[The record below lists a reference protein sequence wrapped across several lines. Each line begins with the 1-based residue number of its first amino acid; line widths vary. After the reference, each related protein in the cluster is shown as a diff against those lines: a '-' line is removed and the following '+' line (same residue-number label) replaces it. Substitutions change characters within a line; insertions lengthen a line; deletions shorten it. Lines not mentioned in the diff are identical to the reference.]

1 MAEKHNPIRPMV
13 GATGGQVETRTPAHT
28 RTPQG
33 RPKNRPGEAIPNR
46 KRILLIEDD
55 AEIARLLEA
64 ELGEAGYEVDWA
76 PSGMQGLVKLRESP
90 PNLIILDLG
99 LPDID
104 GAEIARRAKQ
114 NGDLPII
121 VLTATDAVERKVQ
134 LLLGG
139 ADDYL
144 TKPFHPAELLARIQV
159 QLRKSEGGEVRRVG
173 ALEIAVEA
181 RRVTHEGKEISLSPK
196 EFALLELLS
205 SRPGRVFSRDEIA
218 RHIWGHPLESNSNV
232 VDVHVAN
239 LRAKLR
245 DAGAYGYLRTVRGVG
260 YALRQPKT

>member
-1 MAEKHNPIRPMV
+1 VN
-13 GATGGQVETRTPAHT
+13 PAH
-28 RTPQG
+28 REPA
-33 RPKNRPGEAIPNR
+33 REDP
-46 KRILLIEDD
+46 KRILIIEDD
-55 AEIARLLEA
+55 PEIAGLLQA
-64 ELGEAGYEVDWA
+64 ELGEAGYRVDWA
-76 PSGMQGLVKLRESP
+76 AGGMQGLVKLREDP
-90 PNLIILDLG
+90 PHLIVLDLG
-99 LPDID
+99 LPDLD

-114 NGDLPII
+114 NGDVPII

-159 QLRKSEGGEVRRVG
+159 QLRRGEGGEVRRVG
-173 ALEIAVEA
+173 DLEIEVET
-181 RRVTHEGKEISLSPK
+181 RRVRAGGREVALSPK

-205 SRPGRVFSRDEIA
+205 SRPGRVFSRNEIA
-218 RHIWGHPLESNSNV
+218 RHIWGKPLETESNV

-245 DAGAYGYLRTVRGVG
+245 EAGAYGYLRTVRGVG
-260 YALRQPKT
+260 YALRKPAS

>member
-1 MAEKHNPIRPMV
+1 VVE
-13 GATGGQVETRTPAHT
+13 GAG
-28 RTPQG
+28 
-33 RPKNRPGEAIPNR
+33 KEA
-46 KRILLIEDD
+46 KAILLIEDD
-55 AEIARLLEA
+55 PEIARLLQE
-64 ELGEAGYEVDWA
+64 ELAEAGYLVEWA
-76 PSGMQGLVKLRESP
+76 PSGMAGLIKLRQEP
-90 PNLIILDLG
+90 PQLVILDLG
-99 LPDID
+99 LPDMD
-104 GAEIARRAKQ
+104 GAEIARRIKQ
-114 NGDLPII
+114 HGDVPII

-159 QLRKSEGGEVRRVG
+159 QFRKAEGGEVRRVG
-173 ALEIAVEA
+173 ELEIDVEA
-181 RRVTHEGKEISLSPK
+181 RRVRHSEQEVTLSPK

-205 SRPGRVFSRDEIA
+205 SRPGRVFSRAEIEE
-218 RHIWGHPLESNSNV
+218 RVWGHPLESGSNV

-260 YALRQPKT
+260 YALRKPKG

>member
-1 MAEKHNPIRPMV
+1 VEDRNPSRNPTT
-13 GATGGQVETRTPAHT
+13 ATTADSPEARKTPPSARLEEGVLNH
-28 RTPQG
+28 
-33 RPKNRPGEAIPNR
+33 

-55 AEIARLLEA
+55 AEIARLLQEA
-64 ELGEAGYEVDWA
+64 LSEAGCEVDWA
-76 PSGMQGLVKLRESP
+76 PSGMQGLVKLREAP
-90 PNLIILDLG
+90 PDLVVLDLG

-104 GAEIARRAKQ
+104 GAEVARRIKQ

-144 TKPFHPAELLARIQV
+144 TKPFHTAELLARIQV
-159 QLRKSEGGEVRRVG
+159 QLRKGERGRIQRIG
-173 ALEIAVEA
+173 DLEISVEG
-181 RRVTHEGKEISLSPK
+181 RKVTHKDREITLSPK
-196 EFALLELLS
+196 EFALLELLA

-218 RHIWGHPLESNSNV
+218 RHIWGRPLETDSNV

>member
-1 MAEKHNPIRPMV
+1 MN
-13 GATGGQVETRTPAHT
+13 PAH
-28 RTPQG
+28 PE
-33 RPKNRPGEAIPNR
+33 PAPEDP
-46 KRILLIEDD
+46 KRILIIEDD
-55 AEIARLLEA
+55 PEIANLLQA
-64 ELGEAGYEVDWA
+64 ELGEAGYRVDWA
-76 PSGMQGLVKLRESP
+76 PGGMQGLVKLREDP
-90 PNLIILDLG
+90 PHLIVLDLG
-99 LPDID
+99 LPDLD
-104 GAEIARRAKQ
+104 GSEIARRAKQ
-114 NGDLPII
+114 HGDVPII

-159 QLRKSEGGEVRRVG
+159 QLRRGEGSEVRRVG
-173 ALEIAVEA
+173 DLEIEVET
-181 RRVTHEGKEISLSPK
+181 RRVRAGGREVALSPK

-218 RHIWGHPLESNSNV
+218 RHIWGKPLETESNV

-245 DAGAYGYLRTVRGVG
+245 EAGAYGYLRTVRGVG
-260 YALRQPKT
+260 YALRKPAS

>member
-1 MAEKHNPIRPMV
+1 MPP
-13 GATGGQVETRTPAHT
+13 ETPP
-28 RTPQG
+28 PQED
-33 RPKNRPGEAIPNR
+33 PKRV
-46 KRILLIEDD
+46 LLIEDD
-55 AEIARLLEA
+55 PEIARLLEA
-64 ELGEAGYEVDWA
+64 ELGEAGFLVEWA
-76 PSGMQGLVKLRESP
+76 PNGMQGLVRLREDP
-90 PNLIILDLG
+90 PDLLVLDLG

-114 NGDLPII
+114 SGDVPII

-159 QLRKSEGGEVRRVG
+159 QLRGRSTGEVRRIG
-173 ALEIAVEA
+173 ELEIEVET
-181 RRVTHEGKEISLSPK
+181 RRVRAGGQEVALSPK

-205 SRPGRVFSRDEIA
+205 SRPGRVFSRDEIV
-218 RHIWGHPLESNSNV
+218 RHVWGKPLDSGSNV
-232 VDVHVAN
+232 VDVHIAN
-239 LRAKLR
+239 LRSKLR

-260 YALRQPKT
+260 YALRKPPA

>member
-1 MAEKHNPIRPMV
+1 MNPANADP
-13 GATGGQVETRTPAHT
+13 TREGP
-28 RTPQG
+28 
-33 RPKNRPGEAIPNR
+33 
-46 KRILLIEDD
+46 KRILIIEDD
-55 AEIARLLEA
+55 PEIAGLLQA
-64 ELGEAGYEVDWA
+64 ELGEAGYRVDWA
-76 PSGMQGLVKLRESP
+76 AGGMQGLVKLREDP
-90 PNLIILDLG
+90 PHLIVLDLG
-99 LPDID
+99 LPDLD

-114 NGDLPII
+114 NGDVPII

-159 QLRKSEGGEVRRVG
+159 QLRRGEGGEVRRVG
-173 ALEIAVEA
+173 DLEIEVET
-181 RRVTHEGKEISLSPK
+181 RRVRTGGREVALSPK

-218 RHIWGHPLESNSNV
+218 RHIWGKPLETESNV

-245 DAGAYGYLRTVRGVG
+245 EAGAYGYLRTVRGVG
-260 YALRQPKT
+260 YALRKPAS

>member
-1 MAEKHNPIRPMV
+1 M
-13 GATGGQVETRTPAHT
+13 
-28 RTPQG
+28 
-33 RPKNRPGEAIPNR
+33 
-46 KRILLIEDD
+46 LIEDD
-55 AEIARLLEA
+55 PEIARLLEA
-64 ELGEAGYEVDWA
+64 ELGEAGFLVEWA
-76 PSGMQGLVKLRESP
+76 PNGMQGLVRLREDP
-90 PNLIILDLG
+90 PDLLVLDLG

-114 NGDLPII
+114 SGDVPII

-159 QLRKSEGGEVRRVG
+159 QLRGRSTGEVRRIG
-173 ALEIAVEA
+173 ELEIEVET
-181 RRVTHEGKEISLSPK
+181 RRVRAGGQEVALSPK

-205 SRPGRVFSRDEIA
+205 SRPGRVFSRDEIV
-218 RHIWGHPLESNSNV
+218 RHVWGKPLDSGSNV
-232 VDVHVAN
+232 VDVHIAN
-239 LRAKLR
+239 LRSKLR

-260 YALRQPKT
+260 YALRKPPA

>member
-1 MAEKHNPIRPMV
+1 MNPERR
-13 GATGGQVETRTPAHT
+13 EPA
-28 RTPQG
+28 PED
-33 RPKNRPGEAIPNR
+33 P
-46 KRILLIEDD
+46 KRILIIEDD
-55 AEIARLLEA
+55 PEIARLLQD
-64 ELGEAGYEVDWA
+64 ELGEAGYRVDWA
-76 PSGMQGLVKLRESP
+76 PGGMQGLVKLRERP
-90 PNLIILDLG
+90 PHLIVLDLG
-99 LPDID
+99 LPDLD

-114 NGDLPII
+114 HGDVPII

-159 QLRKSEGGEVRRVG
+159 QLRRGEGGEERRVG
-173 ALEIAVEA
+173 DLEIELET
-181 RRVTHEGKEISLSPK
+181 RRVRAGGREVALSPK

-205 SRPGRVFSRDEIA
+205 SRPGRVFSRDEIV
-218 RHIWGHPLESNSNV
+218 RHVWGRPLDSDSNV

-245 DAGAYGYLRTVRGVG
+245 EAGAYGYLRTVRGVG
-260 YALRQPKT
+260 YALRKPAS

>member
-1 MAEKHNPIRPMV
+1 MNPQHP
-13 GATGGQVETRTPAHT
+13 EPA
-28 RTPQG
+28 PED
-33 RPKNRPGEAIPNR
+33 P
-46 KRILLIEDD
+46 KRILIIEDD
-55 AEIARLLEA
+55 PEIARLLQA
-64 ELGEAGYEVDWA
+64 ELGEAGYRVEWA
-76 PSGMQGLVKLRESP
+76 PGGMQGLVKLREDP
-90 PNLIILDLG
+90 PHLIVLDLG
-99 LPDID
+99 LPDLD
-104 GAEIARRAKQ
+104 GSEIARRAKQ
-114 NGDLPII
+114 HGDVPII

-159 QLRKSEGGEVRRVG
+159 QLRRSEGGEVRRVG
-173 ALEIAVEA
+173 ELEIEVET
-181 RRVTHEGKEISLSPK
+181 RRVRAGGREVALSPK

-218 RHIWGHPLESNSNV
+218 RHIWGKPLETESNV

-245 DAGAYGYLRTVRGVG
+245 EAGAYGYLRTVRGVG
-260 YALRQPKT
+260 YALRKPAS